1 MKKSVIFAFTT
12 ISIFLLTSC
21 SHASPITMSSG
32 IKKAMSNE
40 ELMAL
45 KLQTEYELDKQ
56 NMQNAVTG
64 IIQQNEYPQEAMLT
78 FFFQDRKKEVVQSAE
93 SGIFELPVHSDS
105 HHDAVVDAYLDLSSS
120 LQFRDARMDD
130 KYSPCTKQIEN
141 ELPYFT
147 YAEAL
152 KAIDTLFRKIE
163 IEDMIPIKKETYTDG
178 NNLGYYMI
186 EYTLVYDGT
195 PFKRDNQSTDREVI
209 LGGYIKI
216 SKDGIIEMN
225 GEFNVQI
232 IPTKDQNLIIKED
245 DIKNIFKALLG
256 TKIEKSMKLKQIKLE
271 YQTELINQ
279 TECIFYPIWRCICEN
294 FKGEEAIICFNA
306 MTGSL
311 LTLE

>member
-1 MKKSVIFAFTT
+1 MKKSAILAFII
-12 ISIFLLTSC
+12 ISLVFLISC
-21 SHASPITMSSG
+21 SHVSPITMPNG

-40 ELMAL
+40 ELMAY
-45 KLQTEYELDKQ
+45 KLQTGYELNKQ
-56 NMQNAVTG
+56 NIQIFTTG
-64 IIQQNEYPQEAMLT
+64 IVQQNEYPQEAILT
-78 FFFQDRKKEVVQSAE
+78 FFFKDRKKEVIQSSE
-93 SGIFELPVHSDS
+93 SGIFELPVNSDS
-105 HHDAVVDAYLDLSSS
+105 NHDAVVDAYLDLSSG
-120 LQFRDARMDD
+120 LQFRDARVDD
-130 KYSPCTKQIEN
+130 KYSSCTKQIEN

-147 YAEAL
+147 YTKAL
-152 KAIDTLFRKIE
+152 KAIDALFSEIE
-163 IEDMIPIKKETYTDG
+163 IGDMIPIKKETYTDG
-178 NNLGYYMI
+178 GNLGYYMI

-195 PFKRDNQSTDREVI
+195 PFKRDNQSNAREVM

-216 SKDGIIEMN
+216 AKDGIIEMN

-245 DIKNIFKALLG
+245 DVKNIFKDLLG

-311 LTLE
+311 LTLK